1 MARGL
6 LSVGGAVITLPLTPE
21 EQAEDDRRRAE
32 AVKAEHERHLAHVAS
47 LDALRP
53 PEKSARERRLELA
66 EAVKAE
72 ALGMVGVPEPV
83 RTLAYGVLHL
93 AELLTELVNEEA

>member
-6 LSVGGAVITLPLTPE
+6 LNVGATVITLPLTPE

-72 ALGMVGVPEPV
+72 ALRMVGAPEPV
-83 RTLAYGVLHL
+83 RSLAYGVLHL
-93 AELLTELVNEEA
+93 AELFIEMLHEEA